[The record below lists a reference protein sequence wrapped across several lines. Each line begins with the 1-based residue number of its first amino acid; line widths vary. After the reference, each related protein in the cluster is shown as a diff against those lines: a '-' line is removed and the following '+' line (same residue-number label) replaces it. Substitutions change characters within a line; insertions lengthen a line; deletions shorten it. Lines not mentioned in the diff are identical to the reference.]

1 MAEDGGGWWRMAE
14 DWRRTGGGLVE
25 DWWRT
30 GGELAEDWRIILEH
44 HT

>member
-1 MAEDGGGWWRMAE
+1 MAED
-14 DWRRTGGGLVE
+14 GGGLVE